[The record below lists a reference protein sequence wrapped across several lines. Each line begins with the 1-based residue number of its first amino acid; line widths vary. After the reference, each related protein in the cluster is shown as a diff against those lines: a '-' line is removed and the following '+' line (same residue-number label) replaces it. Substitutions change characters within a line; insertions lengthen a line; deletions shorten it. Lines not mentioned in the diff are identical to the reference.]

1 MSVVALHNEAR
12 LIGLPWMAVGLG
24 GYFYYRRRQ
33 GLDPRAQHRIVRAE
47 RPDDFSPLGYRT
59 ALVPIFGADVSA
71 QTLASAAKLI
81 GNEGIVYAVF
91 VLPVPRQ
98 LSLDAGLEA
107 EEALGRSILES
118 ARIQGR
124 RAGIKVRTGL
134 IRARNPG
141 AALADE
147 AQRIGADVIYLSELH
162 APASEQGIGLTAS
175 YLLHRRPCRIVI
187 ETDNDPAPA
196 PALA

>member
-1 MSVVALHNEAR
+1 V
-12 LIGLPWMAVGLG
+12 AVGH
-24 GYFYYRRRQ
+24 
-33 GLDPRAQHRIVRAE
+33 PE
-47 RPDDFSPLGYRT
+47 RPPDFHELGYRT

-71 QTLASAAKLI
+71 QTLVSAAKLI
-81 GNEGIVYAVF
+81 GKDGIVYAVF

-98 LSLDAGLEA
+98 LSLDAGLQA

-147 AQRIGADVIYLSELH
+147 AQRIGADVIYLSTLH
-162 APASEQGIGLTAS
+162 APASEQRIGLTAS
-175 YLLHRRPCRIVI
+175 YLLDRRPCRIVI
-187 ETDNDPAPA
+187 ETDNEPT
-196 PALA
+196 PALASA